1 MEGKIGPTADQHAKG
16 AKGANLFIPIS
27 LGNHYYSS
35 VVLQNLMDD
44 FISSSNRS
52 IIFLC
57 DRLRFLSYRIRGEVD
72 IKGINSRIQIQID
85 QMKRTLDNLGLGSH
99 PNAFVADWSFLE
111 EDHRYGELLA
121 SLGEFVQADRE
132 VGECLND
139 RVATL
144 IDRFYRRESSELVE
158 LHGASTA
165 VHHGRDCTLTLH
177 DRNQGLQC
185 RVI

>member
-1 MEGKIGPTADQHAKG
+1 MEGKIGPTAGQNAKG

-132 VGECLND
+132 VDDVGEI
-139 RVATL
+139 VAKNHWPQ
-144 IDRFYRRESSELVE
+144 RPRSPEEQ
-158 LHGASTA
+158 HQQHA
-165 VHHGRDCTLTLH
+165 HHG
-177 DRNQGLQC
+177 GLYHTPDT
-185 RVI
+185 R

>member
-1 MEGKIGPTADQHAKG
+1 MEGKTGPAAHQGAKD

-44 FISSSNRS
+44 FISPSNRS

-111 EDHRYGELLA
+111 EDHRYGN
-121 SLGEFVQADRE
+121 
-132 VGECLND
+132 C
-139 RVATL
+139 
-144 IDRFYRRESSELVE
+144 
-158 LHGASTA
+158 
-165 VHHGRDCTLTLH
+165 
-177 DRNQGLQC
+177 
-185 RVI
+185 